1 MKKQLLSILLFLI
14 SLNLFSQNFISD
26 KKEVN
31 SFPFSYSIC
40 IDANDDWLVNKSATL
55 LQNDIEAVTGNKP
68 ELNSGLQKLSKNI
81 IVIGTLR
88 SSIIDQLI
96 KEKKINVNDIN

>member
-1 MKKQLLSILLFLI
+1 MKKQFLSIFFFLI
-14 SLNLFSQNFISD
+14 SLNIFSQNFISE

-31 SFPFSYSIC
+31 SFLLSYSFY

-55 LQNDIEAVTGNKP
+55 LQNDIEAVTGSKP
-68 ELNSGLQKLSKNI
+68 ELNFGLQKPSKNI

-96 KEKKINVNDIN
+96 KEK